1 MASFAD
7 YDEFGNYIGPDLDS
21 DEDEEMETQP
31 VQQQPL
37 EGFDDE
43 EEEEEEAVDNTQ
55 ALMQIDSAPRNQVVL
70 HEDKKYYPT
79 AQEVY
84 GEDVETMVQ
93 EEDAQP
99 LSEPIVAPVKVRK
112 WAVEEKGLPETR
124 YDKGFLVDMMNH
136 PDMIRNVALVGHL
149 HHGKSSLID
158 MLVFETHSL
167 VWDADRPTRYTDTH
181 VLSRQREISIKS
193 SPMSLILQT
202 TANKSHLVHLI
213 DTPGHVNFVDEVA
226 AAMRLADGVVIVVDV
241 VEGVMV
247 NTETAIR
254 HALQENL
261 AMTLVLNKMDR
272 LILELRIPPSEAY
285 YKVRHTIEE
294 VNNLISGINPD
305 PALRLS
311 PERGNVAF
319 ASADMGWCFT
329 LRSFARLYAD
339 EFGWSNTRVSV
350 ADLMADALDGKS
362 ENASGPMTARRFA
375 DRLWGDIWFDKE
387 SRKFKRK
394 AHDPSTPRTFIQ
406 FVLEPL
412 YKIYAAVLSKD
423 TESLKAT
430 LDRLSIKLKPVMY
443 KMDVR
448 PLLKAVLGQFFGT
461 STGLVDMIV
470 EHVPSPKEAAPG
482 KVERTYTGPMSSDL
496 ANSLKQCDPDGP
508 TVIHV
513 TKLYNST
520 DAQSFRA
527 FGRVMSGTIRTGAQ
541 VKVLGENYSPEDEED
556 VVKAIV
562 EEIWVGESRYVL
574 PAAEAAAG
582 NLVLLGGVDAS
593 ITKTA
598 TIVDSSIVE
607 DLYIFRPLKHCTQS
621 VLKIAVEPISP
632 SELPKMLTGLRSI
645 NKSYPLVATKV
656 EESGE
661 HVIIGTGEL
670 YLDCVM
676 HDLRK
681 LYAEIEIK
689 VSDPVTK
696 FCETVLETS
705 VLKCYADTPNKKNR
719 LTMIAEP
726 LDKGI
731 AEDVE
736 TGRVN
741 MRMSVK
747 DRGNFFQQRYGWD
760 LLASRSIWAFG
771 PDESGPN
778 VLVDDTL
785 PGEIDK
791 KTLNLVKEHVRQGFQ
806 WGARE
811 GPLCDEPMRGVK
823 FRILGAS
830 LADEPIYRGGGQIV
844 PTSRR
849 VCYSSFLLATPRL
862 MEPVYFVEVQAPADC
877 ISAVYTVLARRR
889 GHVTQDIPK
898 AGSPLYTVKALIPV
912 IDANGFETDLR
923 TATQGQAFCQQVFDH
938 WAIVPGD
945 PTDSSVRL
953 RPLEPA
959 SGQALARDLA
969 LKTRRRKGLGDQIAV
984 SKYLDDEFIMALTS
998 TGHADL
1004 LG

>member
-1 MASFAD
+1 
-7 YDEFGNYIGPDLDS
+7 
-21 DEDEEMETQP
+21 
-31 VQQQPL
+31 
-37 EGFDDE
+37 
-43 EEEEEEAVDNTQ
+43 
-55 ALMQIDSAPRNQVVL
+55 
-70 HEDKKYYPT
+70 
-79 AQEVY
+79 
-84 GEDVETMVQ
+84 
-93 EEDAQP
+93 
-99 LSEPIVAPVKVRK
+99 
-112 WAVEEKGLPETR
+112 
-124 YDKGFLVDMMNH
+124 
-136 PDMIRNVALVGHL
+136 
-149 HHGKSSLID
+149 
-158 MLVFETHSL
+158 MLVEHI
-167 VWDADRPTRYTDTH
+167 P
-181 VLSRQREISIKS
+181 
-193 SPMSLILQT
+193 SPRR
-202 TANKSHLVHLI
+202 
-213 DTPGHVNFVDEVA
+213 A
-226 AAMRLADGVVIVVDV
+226 AAD
-241 VEGVMV
+241 
-247 NTETAIR
+247 
-254 HALQENL
+254 
-261 AMTLVLNKMDR
+261 
-272 LILELRIPPSEAY
+272 
-285 YKVRHTIEE
+285 
-294 VNNLISGINPD
+294 
-305 PALRLS
+305 
-311 PERGNVAF
+311 
-319 ASADMGWCFT
+319 
-329 LRSFARLYAD
+329 
-339 EFGWSNTRVSV
+339 
-350 ADLMADALDGKS
+350 
-362 ENASGPMTARRFA
+362 
-375 DRLWGDIWFDKE
+375 
-387 SRKFKRK
+387 
-394 AHDPSTPRTFIQ
+394 
-406 FVLEPL
+406 
-412 YKIYAAVLSKD
+412 
-423 TESLKAT
+423 
-430 LDRLSIKLKPVMY
+430 
-443 KMDVR
+443 
-448 PLLKAVLGQFFGT
+448 
-461 STGLVDMIV
+461 
-470 EHVPSPKEAAPG
+470 
-482 KVERTYTGPMSSDL
+482 KVERTYTGPMSSEL
-496 ANSLKQCDPDGP
+496 ANSLKQCDPNGP
-508 TVIHV
+508 TIIHV

-527 FGRVMSGTIRTGAQ
+527 FGRVMSGTIKTGTQ

-562 EEIWVGESRYVL
+562 EDIWIGESRYVL
-574 PAAEAAAG
+574 PAVEAPAG

-598 TIVDSSIVE
+598 TIVDSDIPDE
-607 DLYIFRPLKHCTQS
+607 LYIFKPLKHCTQS
-621 VLKIAVEPISP
+621 VLKIAVEPIAP
-632 SELPKMLTGLRSI
+632 SELPKMLTGLRNI
-645 NKSYPLVATKV
+645 NKTYPLAATKV

-670 YLDCVM
+670 YLDCIM

-726 LDKGI
+726 VDKGI
-731 AEDVE
+731 AEDIE
-736 TGRVN
+736 TGRVS

-747 DRGNFFQQRYGWD
+747 DRGNFFQEHYQWD

-778 VLVDDTL
+778 ILVDDTI

-806 WGARE
+806 WGTRE

-844 PTSRR
+844 PTARR

-862 MEPVYFVEVQAPADC
+862 MEPVYYVEVQAPADC

-945 PTDSSVRL
+945 PTDSTVRL